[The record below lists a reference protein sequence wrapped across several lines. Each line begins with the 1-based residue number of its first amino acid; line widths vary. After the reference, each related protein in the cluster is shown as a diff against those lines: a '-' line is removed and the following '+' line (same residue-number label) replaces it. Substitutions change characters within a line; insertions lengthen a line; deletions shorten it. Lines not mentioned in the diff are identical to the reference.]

1 MSNFVK
7 LKELRKQARL
17 TQAELAK
24 IIGVNQNTYSYW
36 ESGKTKIDNAT
47 LERLADQFN
56 VTVDY
61 LLGRTT
67 IHTTEKKKT
76 LDVNA
81 PSVSD
86 EEYSMILQYRM
97 LNPLERAD
105 VRGYINGKVSS
116 SQSTKDE
123 QLPQNVG

>member
-1 MSNFVK
+1 MN
-7 LKELRKQARL
+7 LKELRKKARL

-24 IIGVNQNTYSYW
+24 LIGVNQNTYSYW
-36 ESGKTKIDNAT
+36 ENGKTKIDNAT
-47 LERLADQFN
+47 LAKLADYFN

-67 IHTTEKKKT
+67 ASTAENKKT
-76 LDVNA
+76 PDANA
-81 PSVSD
+81 TSVSD
-86 EEYSMILQYRM
+86 EEYSMILKYRM
-97 LNPLERAD
+97 LSPLEKAD

-116 SQSTKDE
+116 SQNEKDE